1 MSPASASLPVAV
13 DTGRCRVVIEAL
25 RPQIDGGRF
34 AIKRCRGDT
43 VVVEADAYCDG
54 HDRIVCVL
62 CWRQDGATGWQE
74 TPMAALVNNRW
85 RGEFVVDELG
95 SYRYTVVAWVDH
107 FLSWRAELA
116 QRVEAADILVALQLG
131 AELASQA
138 AARADGVDQARL
150 QQLADALRRAT
161 DAESGKQLG
170 LDLLFAELAGRH
182 PDRSLAT
189 TYEPELAVWVDRPRA
204 RCGAWY
210 EMFPRSC
217 LEGSEASASHGNFAS
232 CQRRL
237 DYVAAMGFDVL
248 YLPPIHP
255 IGMIKRKGANNT
267 LVAAANDPGSPW
279 AIGAASGG
287 HCAIDARLGS
297 FDDFC
302 RLLGRACEL
311 GIEIAL
317 DIAFQCAPDHPY
329 VHDHPE
335 WFRHRPDGS
344 VQYAENPPKKY
355 EDIYPLDF
363 ETTAWRELWQ
373 ELKGIF
379 EFWIGEGIAI
389 FRVDNPHTKAFPF
402 WEWLIGEVR
411 KAHPEVIFLAEAFT
425 RPKPMYRL
433 AKLGFSQSYTYFTW
447 RNTKHELTAYFS
459 ELTQGDVR
467 EYFRPNLWP
476 NTPDILSEYLQFGGR
491 PGFVIRL
498 VLAAT
503 LGANYGIYG
512 PAFEL
517 LEATPRQPGSEE
529 YLDSEKYQV
538 RRWDLERPDSLRDLI
553 ARVNRIRREHPAL
566 QQDWQLEFF
575 EVDNEQIICYGK
587 YADDPA
593 DAVIVAVNLD
603 PHHIQSGW
611 LTLPVERFGIGEQ
624 AYQMHDLLGDGRYLW
639 SGRRNFLSLDPQ
651 HSPAC
656 IFRLRRRVHREH
668 DFDYFT

>member
-1 MSPASASLPVAV
+1 MSPAMAPLPAAV
-13 DTGRCRVVIEAL
+13 DAGRRRVVIEAL
-25 RPQIDGGRF
+25 RPEIDGGRF

-54 HDRIVCVL
+54 HDRIACRL
-62 CWRQDGATGWQE
+62 CWRQDGARDWQE
-74 TPMAALVNNRW
+74 TPMTAVDNDRW
-85 RGEFVVDELG
+85 RGEFVVDAIG
-95 SYRYTVVAWVDH
+95 GYRYTVMAWVDH
-107 FLSWRAELA
+107 FESWRSELA
-116 QRVEAADILVALQLG
+116 RRIEPADILVALQLG
-131 AELASQA
+131 AELARQGA
-138 AARADGVDQARL
+138 RRADGADRAHL
-150 QQLADALRRAT
+150 QQLAEALGQAS

-170 LDLLFAELAGRH
+170 LDPLLAELAGRY
-182 PDRSLAT
+182 PERSLAT

-204 RCGAWY
+204 RCAAWY

-217 LEGSEASASHGNFAS
+217 LEGAAAPASHGSFAD

-237 DYVAAMGFDVL
+237 DYVAALGFDVL

-255 IGMIKRKGANNT
+255 IGTIKRKGANNALLAT
-267 LVAAANDPGSPW
+267 ADDPGSPW

-297 FDDFC
+297 LDDFR
-302 RLLGRACEL
+302 RLRDRAGEL
-311 GIEIAL
+311 GIELAL
-317 DIAFQCAPDHPY
+317 DLAFQCAPDHPY
-329 VHDHPE
+329 VREHPE

-363 ETTAWRELWQ
+363 ETPAWRELWQ
-373 ELKGIF
+373 ELKGVV
-379 EFWIGEGIAI
+379 EFWIAEGVAI

-402 WEWLIGEVR
+402 WAWLIGEVR
-411 KAHPEVIFLAEAFT
+411 RVHPEVIFLAEAFT

-447 RNTKHELTAYFS
+447 RNTKRELTSYFT
-459 ELTQGDVR
+459 ELTQSEVR

-476 NTPDILSEYLQFGGR
+476 NTPDILNEYLQFGGR
-491 PGFVIRL
+491 PGFIVRL

-538 RRWDLERPDSLRDLI
+538 RRWDLARPDSLRDLI
-553 ARVNRIRREHPAL
+553 AWVNRIRREHPAL

-603 PHHIQSGW
+603 PHHVQSGW

-651 HSPAC
+651 HGPAC
-656 IFRLRRRVHREH
+656 IFRLRRHIHSEH